1 MAIDFFLEHPVIQDS
16 SNGTCTSADFACTR
30 RLNWCWRNPECW
42 GTGQSTGE
50 ALSPKQTNKQILP
63 IFWNK
68 TGNVVS
74 FLGFP
79 PLTIS
84 IYKSIYYIYI
94 RSLGSVHAGMG
105 YNKTFVLT
113 KQSMYVYI
121 YIYIHVYTYI
131 YIYTVSHLTA
141 FFSLTGST
149 H

>member
-1 MAIDFFLEHPVIQDS
+1 MAIDFLLEHPVIQDS

-94 RSLGSVHAGMG
+94 YAVWVQCMLEWATTKRLCWRSKVC
-105 YNKTFVLT
+105 
-113 KQSMYVYI
+113 MYTYI
-121 YIYIHVYTYI
+121 YTCIYI
-131 YIYTVSHLTA
+131 YIYTQYHTWLP
-141 FFSLTGST
+141 FSVWQAL
-149 H
+149 HIN